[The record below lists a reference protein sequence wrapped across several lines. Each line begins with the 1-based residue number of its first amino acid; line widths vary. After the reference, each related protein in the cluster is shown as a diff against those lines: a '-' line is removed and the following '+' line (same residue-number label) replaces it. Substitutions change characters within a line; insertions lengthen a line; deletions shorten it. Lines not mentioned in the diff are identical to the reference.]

1 MENNQKLGQA
11 AGTVGGMTLVS
22 RLLGLIRDL
31 VIAMQFG
38 ATSAADAFFVA
49 FRIPNVQRKI
59 LGEGA
64 ISAAFIPVFTEI
76 RNQKGEEDAW
86 IMTANLFNILLTVLI
101 TSSLALAIFAP
112 YIIMVFAPGF
122 IPTPDKFNLTVLLT
136 QWMAP
141 YFLFIGLAVFCMGI
155 LNTYNMFAL
164 PAITPAILNICMIMG
179 TVIIS
184 PQLDQPVIGLAIGVI
199 TGGFLQFV
207 IQIPAIFR
215 CGFKFIPSID
225 WKNPEALRISKLMI
239 PAIFG
244 LAIYELNMLVD
255 TLLASLLPE
264 GSISYL
270 YYGNRLVQL
279 PLGVFGVALGVAIL
293 PMLSHQVANKDFSE
307 MIKTIA
313 FGIRLI
319 LFITIPATIGLIL
332 LRFPIVN
339 TLWERGEFDRLTT
352 EGTAIALL
360 YYSVGLCAFCG
371 IKVIVPAF
379 YSLQDTKTPAKV
391 GIYSMLLNIIL
402 NLILM
407 GPLKHGGL
415 ALATSIA
422 ALFNVI
428 LLIHLLRKR
437 IGLMGGRKILLSVI
451 KLFFVSGVMGITVYY
466 FNAAFFDPD
475 SQLILKLLILS
486 ADIAI
491 GVLVYTVLSRIIQNE
506 ELSFLIELTRRRKK
520 KFSIQ

>member
-1 MENNQKLGQA
+1 MESNEKLGQA
-11 AGTVGGMTLVS
+11 ASTVGGMTLIS
-22 RLLGLIRDL
+22 RLLGFVRDL

-38 ATSAADAFFVA
+38 ATFAADAFFVA

-59 LGEGA
+59 LSEGA
-64 ISAAFIPVFTEI
+64 ISAAFIPVFTET
-76 RNQKGEEDAW
+76 RKQRGEEEAW
-86 IMTANLFNILLTVLI
+86 KMTANLFNILLTVLI

-122 IPTPDKFNLTVLLT
+122 LSSPEKFNLTVHLT

-155 LNTYNMFAL
+155 LNTYNIFAL
-164 PAITPAILNICMIMG
+164 PAITPAILNICMIIG
-179 TVIIS
+179 TVLIS
-184 PQLDQPVIGLAIGVI
+184 PVLDQPILGLAIGVLV
-199 TGGFLQFV
+199 GGFLQFI
-207 IQIPAIFR
+207 IQIPSTLN
-215 CGFKFIPSID
+215 CGFKFIPSIN
-225 WKNPEALRISKLMI
+225 WKNTEAIKVCKLMI

-293 PMLSHQVANKDFSE
+293 PMLSQQVASKNFSE

-319 LFITIPATIGLIL
+319 LFITIPATIGIII
-332 LRFPIVN
+332 LRFPFVN
-339 TLWERGEFDRLTT
+339 TLWERGEFNRLTT
-352 EGTAIALL
+352 EGTTIALL
-360 YYSVGLCAFCG
+360 YYSAGLCAFCG
-371 IKVIVPAF
+371 LKVIVPAF
-379 YSLQDTKTPAKV
+379 YSLHDTKTPAKV
-391 GIYSMLLNIIL
+391 GIYSMILNIVL

-422 ALFNVI
+422 AIFNVA
-428 LLIHLLRKR
+428 LLIYLLRKR
-437 IGLMGGRKILLSVI
+437 IGLMGGQKILSSVI
-451 KLFFVSGVMGITVYY
+451 KLFFVSGIMGIAVYFFNHTF
-466 FNAAFFDPD
+466 FNANYH
-475 SQLILKLLILS
+475 LTLKILILS
-486 ADIAI
+486 ADILI
-491 GVLVYTVLSRIIQNE
+491 GILIYTLLSRIIQNE
-506 ELSFLIELTRRRKK
+506 ELTFLIQLIRKYK
-520 KFSIQ
+520 SKPN